1 MSDKPLFQD
10 MDEQEAQYAPHQLP
24 PGSAEARQARI
35 EEGTTGSV
43 ASSATP
49 VEGAVV
55 PGTAA
60 GGLTGGNLSGQMGT
74 TGSEGVPAVGPVVA
88 GEALQGNTGVE
99 NVDQEEQ

>member
-43 ASSATP
+43 ADEATP
-49 VEGAVV
+49 EEGAIVA
-55 PGTAA
+55 GTAA
-60 GGLTGGNLSGQMGT
+60 GGLTGGNISGQMGA
-74 TGSEGVPAVGPVVA
+74 TGPTGVPAVGPVVA
-88 GEALQGNTGVE
+88 GEAIQGNTGVE
-99 NVDQEEQ
+99 AGDQEEQ

>member
-10 MDEQEAQYAPHQLP
+10 MDDQEAQYAPQQLP
-24 PGSAEARQARI
+24 PGSPQARQARI

-43 ASSATP
+43 ADEATP
-49 VEGAVV
+49 EEGAVV

-74 TGSEGVPAVGPVVA
+74 TGQTGVPAVGPVIA
-88 GEALQGNTGVE
+88 GEALEGNTGVE
-99 NVDQEEQ
+99 AGDEEE